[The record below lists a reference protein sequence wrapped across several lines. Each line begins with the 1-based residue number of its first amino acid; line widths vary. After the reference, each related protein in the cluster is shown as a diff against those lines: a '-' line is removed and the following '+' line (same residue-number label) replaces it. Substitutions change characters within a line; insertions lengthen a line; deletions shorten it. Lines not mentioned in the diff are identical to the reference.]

1 MPYVKPYDLAE
12 VSHVNML
19 TVESAALVVLAQGG
33 TYERA
38 RECAADLP
46 TYERALVLLAVGDAA
61 VVAGNREAASEAYTT
76 SHTLAWMRV
85 ADRYRRVEAAGHY
98 GLALMALADRDAWR
112 AAMHLR
118 DAIDAIG
125 EGWWVPRENQAALR
139 ELRRL
144 REDVLAGVAMA
155 PDQRRAAAAT

>member
-12 VSHVNML
+12 VSHVSML

-33 TYERA
+33 AYERA
-38 RECAADLP
+38 RECASDLP
-46 TYERALVLLAVGDAA
+46 TSERSLVLLAVGDAA
-61 VVAGNREAASEAYTT
+61 VVAGDRKAASEAYRA

-98 GLALMALADRDAWR
+98 GLALMAIADRDTWR

-125 EGWWVPRENQAALR
+125 EGWWVPRENRGALA
-139 ELRRL
+139 ELRRV
-144 REDVLAGVAMA
+144 REDVLAGVEV
-155 PDQRRAAAAT
+155 ATGQPSLLATA